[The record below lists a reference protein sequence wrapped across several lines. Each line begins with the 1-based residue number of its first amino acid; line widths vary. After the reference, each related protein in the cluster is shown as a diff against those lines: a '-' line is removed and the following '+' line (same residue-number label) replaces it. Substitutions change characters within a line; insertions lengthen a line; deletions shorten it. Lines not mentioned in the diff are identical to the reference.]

1 MYDKQY
7 KNKYLERLILAN
19 CNFFTNCNLFL
30 TETKIYCFD
39 RVILETISNIKV
51 INLQTLFILYILKY
65 IFIENK
71 K

>member
-7 KNKYLERLILAN
+7 KNKYLEILILA
-19 CNFFTNCNLFL
+19 NCNLFL